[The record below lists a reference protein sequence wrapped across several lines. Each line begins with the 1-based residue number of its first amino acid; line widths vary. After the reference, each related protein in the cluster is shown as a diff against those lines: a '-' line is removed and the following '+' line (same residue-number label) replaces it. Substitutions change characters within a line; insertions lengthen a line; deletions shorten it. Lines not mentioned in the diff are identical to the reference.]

1 MKERILKL
9 CRRLKSCTLDD
20 LIQLTETDKETIS
33 LNILYLGQEG
43 LIQTKNELIIINHTK
58 MPKDDIANKNLNL
71 MFQYRTPEEAD
82 IILKSFCLGIPPQKL
97 CHLINVKEKCTCD
110 YYCIFR
116 KLIYER
122 QFKGLLNLFFEK
134 PQIGRY
140 RKFYEKY
147 AYFYIYNNQVYVSDK
162 LLKHTK
168 VEKNFNK
175 TAIREFKKVYSYLT
189 RVESHN
195 INENYMYFRLAECIW
210 RRNKSF
216 EELFNDLKFNLLNTF

>member
-82 IILKSFCLGIPPQKL
+82 IKL
-97 CHLINVKEKCTCD
+97 
-110 YYCIFR
+110 
-116 KLIYER
+116 
-122 QFKGLLNLFFEK
+122 
-134 PQIGRY
+134 
-140 RKFYEKY
+140 
-147 AYFYIYNNQVYVSDK
+147 
-162 LLKHTK
+162 
-168 VEKNFNK
+168 
-175 TAIREFKKVYSYLT
+175 
-189 RVESHN
+189 
-195 INENYMYFRLAECIW
+195 M
-210 RRNKSF
+210 
-216 EELFNDLKFNLLNTF
+216 